1 MNRPALDYVP
11 ARSGPT
17 VTSTTASLYQ
27 AAVDNI
33 WGVVLI
39 VLAVTCVAIGYAFLS
54 VPSYTADSVV
64 RVEYP
69 TSNALGLDA
78 RSGRG
83 SQEVVPKTL
92 PSDAEMQIILS
103 RTVLWPVIQKYK
115 QDILVTPDQ
124 VPVIGRIS
132 ELIAAS
138 RSSDEP
144 MPAFLGLRSYAWGGE
159 KIDVQT
165 LQVPSRYI
173 NQELTLRALADQR
186 YEVIDKNGNT
196 LIEGA
201 AGSLAQKDGVSI
213 LVSQLVARPGTEFMV
228 ERLSEYSALQRFGK
242 QVKASEPQKESG
254 VVQIS
259 YENKD
264 PKLAQDVTNAIAQ
277 TYIASHVD
285 QRRTEA
291 GSTREFIQSEL
302 PRLKEELKR
311 TESNLSEYRTDAD
324 SMTPSSEADSYLKST
339 LDIDKQIA
347 ALDMQRTQVASRF
360 GPGTRDIQTIDE
372 QLGLLKQQKAQLE
385 SRFSQLPESDRR
397 AADLTREAKVAESI
411 YVAMQGKSNELD
423 VTRAGTL
430 GNVHLVDSALF
441 PSEASKPKRLVVIAS
456 GLVAGLLLGMLF
468 VIYRKLTSR
477 SIVLSPDAAEYHLQL
492 PVFGTVGFSA
502 EQARL
507 EDSPIRTA
515 RMLSQRAGV
524 PPSDKTALVLSADT
538 QNEGA
543 IEALRAIHASLMR
556 DIERTGSNV
565 LAIVGAAPGTGKTF
579 VASNLAVIHAHAGN
593 RVLLIDGD
601 LRRGKV
607 ATEFG
612 LPNDIGLADVL
623 AEKQE
628 IDRVIQPCAVP
639 GLSVISSGLPPAN
652 PSKLLSTTRLRLLL
666 ERLAPHYDLI
676 VIDTPAVLAAS
687 DAVMIAATAGSAAIV
702 VRPGVQTEDELGETT
717 RRLDLAGARVAGAIF
732 NAMPKR
738 RSEKRMHPYP
748 SHYSDPSRRG
758 HSPA

>member
-1 MNRPALDYVP
+1 MNTPSLDYVP
-11 ARSGPT
+11 ARGGPT

-27 AAVDNI
+27 AAVDNV

-39 VLAVTCVAIGYAFLS
+39 VVAVTCLAIGYALLS
-54 VPSYTADSVV
+54 VPSYTADAIV

-69 TSNALGLDA
+69 NSNALGLNS

-115 QDILVTPDQ
+115 QDILVTPDE

-132 ELIAAS
+132 ELIAAA
-138 RSSDEP
+138 RSSDQP
-144 MPAFLGLRSYAWGGE
+144 MAAFLGLRAYAWGGE

-165 LQVPSRYI
+165 LDVPSRYI
-173 NQELTLRALADQR
+173 NQEMTLRALADQR
-186 YEVIDKNGNT
+186 YQLIDKDGNT
-196 LIEGA
+196 LIEGT
-201 AGSLAQKDGVSI
+201 AGSLAQKDGLSI
-213 LVSQLVARPGTEFMV
+213 LLSRLVARPGTEFTV
-228 ERLSEYSALQRFGK
+228 ERLSEYSALQRFSK

-259 YENKD
+259 YEDKD
-264 PKLAQDVTNAIAQ
+264 PKLAQDITNAIAQ

-302 PRLKEELKR
+302 PRLKEQLKR
-311 TESNLSEYRTDAD
+311 TETNLSDYRTNAD

-347 ALDMQRTQVASRF
+347 ALDMQRTEVASRF
-360 GPGTRDIQTIDE
+360 GPGTRDMQTIDE
-372 QLGLLKQQKAQLE
+372 QLGLLKQQKAELE

-441 PSEASKPKRLVVIAS
+441 PSEPSKPKRLIVIAG
-456 GLVAGLLLGMLF
+456 GLVAGLLLGLLF
-468 VIYRKLTSR
+468 VVYRKLTSR
-477 SIVLSPDAAEYHLQL
+477 SIVLSPDAAEYQLHL
-492 PVFGTVGFSA
+492 PVFGTVAFSA

-538 QNEGA
+538 ENEGA

-612 LPNDIGLADVL
+612 LPNDIGLADLL

-628 IDRVIQPCAVP
+628 IDRVIQSCAVA
-639 GLSVISSGLPPAN
+639 GLSVISSGVPPAN

-702 VRPGVQTEDELGETT
+702 VRPGAQTEDQLGETT
-717 RRLDLAGARVAGAIF
+717 RRLDRAGARVAGAIF

-748 SHYSDPSRRG
+748 HHYSDPSTRG

>member
-1 MNRPALDYVP
+1 MNTPSLDYVP
-11 ARSGPT
+11 ARGGPT

-27 AAVDNI
+27 AAVDNV

-39 VLAVTCVAIGYAFLS
+39 VVAVTCLAIGYALLS
-54 VPSYTADSVV
+54 VPSYTADAIV

-69 TSNALGLDA
+69 NSNALGLNS

-115 QDILVTPDQ
+115 QDILVTPDE

-132 ELIAAS
+132 ELIAAA
-138 RSSDEP
+138 RSSDQP
-144 MPAFLGLRSYAWGGE
+144 MAAFLGLHAYAWGGE

-165 LQVPSRYI
+165 LDVPSRYI
-173 NQELTLRALADQR
+173 NQEMTLRALADQR
-186 YEVIDKNGNT
+186 YQLIDKDGNT
-196 LIEGA
+196 LIEGT
-201 AGSLAQKDGVSI
+201 AGSLAQKDGLSI
-213 LVSQLVARPGTEFMV
+213 LVSRLVARPGTEFTV
-228 ERLSEYSALQRFGK
+228 ERLSEYSALQRFSK

-259 YENKD
+259 YEDKD
-264 PKLAQDVTNAIAQ
+264 PKLAQDITNAIAQ

-302 PRLKEELKR
+302 PRLKEQLKR
-311 TESNLSEYRTDAD
+311 TETNLSDYRTNAD

-347 ALDMQRTQVASRF
+347 ALDMQRAEVASRF
-360 GPGTRDIQTIDE
+360 GPGTRDMQTMDE
-372 QLGLLKQQKAQLE
+372 QLGLLKQQKAELE

-441 PSEASKPKRLVVIAS
+441 PSEPSKPKRLIVIAG
-456 GLVAGLLLGMLF
+456 GLVAGLLLGLLF
-468 VIYRKLTSR
+468 VVYRKLTSR
-477 SIVLSPDAAEYHLQL
+477 SIVLSPDAAEYQLQL
-492 PVFGTVGFSA
+492 PVFGTVAFSA

-524 PPSDKTALVLSADT
+524 PPLDKTALVLSADT
-538 QNEGA
+538 ENEGA

-612 LPNDIGLADVL
+612 LPNDIGLADLL

-628 IDRVIQPCAVP
+628 IDRVIQSCAVA
-639 GLSVISSGLPPAN
+639 GLSVISSGVPPAN

-702 VRPGVQTEDELGETT
+702 VRPGAQTGDQLGETT
-717 RRLDLAGARVAGAIF
+717 RRLDRAGARVAGAIF

-748 SHYSDPSRRG
+748 HHYSDPSTRG